1 MKINRLL
8 LATVASLALVS
19 APAFADKLAD
29 LKPVTDADLQ
39 NVAPGNW
46 LAYGRDVSNF
56 GFSPLEQI
64 NSENVKNLTQV
75 WARGIESGQTQT
87 APLIYDG
94 VMFLAT
100 PNEVMQALDA
110 VTGDLLWEYRHRM
123 EAEPE
128 ELNSITR
135 DRKRGIAVYGEN
147 VYYATWDNHLVAL
160 DMKTGQVAFDI
171 DRGQGDEGISNSSGP
186 IIANGVIVLGSSCQ
200 YSGFGCY
207 VTGHDV
213 KTGEEL
219 WRNYFI
225 PKPGEEGDDTW
236 GGSAYE
242 SRWMTGAW
250 GQMTYDPVTDLVFY
264 GSTSTG
270 PASEVQRG
278 TIGGTQYGTNTRFAV
293 KPSTGEIVWRHQTL
307 PRDNWDQECTFEMVV
322 DTLNVNPN
330 PEMETLQAI
339 NPNAATGER
348 RVLTGVPCKTGTV
361 WQFDAVTGEF
371 IYARDTAFQNM
382 IESID
387 AETGLVHVNEDV
399 VHKEGGD
406 AVFHCPTFLGGRDQ
420 PRTAYNPLSKVMF
433 VPLTNACQ
441 TMTPRPDAPVPVNS
455 YNHTSTYSLPEGKD
469 KAGRID
475 AINMETGETVWRYE
489 QDSVNYAS
497 LLTTAGDLVFSGGAD
512 RYLKAISQKTGE
524 LVWQTRLAASAMG
537 VPVSYEVD
545 GVQYVAIVTGNPAYG
560 STLES
565 RLNGEPADMTA
576 LGAAVHVFALPQ
588 D

>member
-1 MKINRLL
+1 MKFNRLL
-8 LATVASLALVS
+8 MLTVASLTLVS

-39 NVAPGNW
+39 NVADGNW

-56 GFSPLEQI
+56 GHSPLTQI
-64 NSENVKNLTQV
+64 NADNVNTLQQV

-87 APLIYDG
+87 APLVYDG
-94 VMFLAT
+94 VMFLAS
-100 PNEVMQALDA
+100 PSEVMQAIDA
-110 VTGDLLWEYRHRM
+110 VTGDLLWEYRHRV

-135 DRKRGIAVYGEN
+135 DRKRGIAIYGEN
-147 VYYATWDNHLVAL
+147 VYYATWDNHLIAL
-160 DMKTGQVAFDI
+160 NMRDGQVVFDI

-186 IIANGVIVLGSSCQ
+186 IVANGIIVLGSSCQ

-207 VTGHDV
+207 VTGHDA

-219 WRNYFI
+219 WRNHFI

-242 SRWMTGAW
+242 NRWMTGAW
-250 GQMTYDPVTDLVFY
+250 GQMTYDPVNDLVYY

-278 TIGGTQYGTNTRFAV
+278 TVGGTQYGTNTRFAV

-322 DTLNVNPN
+322 DTLNVNPSAS
-330 PEMETLQAI
+330 METLLAI
-339 NPNAATGER
+339 NPDAATGER

-361 WQFDAVTGEF
+361 WQFDALTGEF
-371 IYARDTAFQNM
+371 IFARDTALQNL
-382 IESID
+382 ID
-387 AETGLVHVNEDV
+387 NIDDKGLVTVNEDV

-406 AVFHCPTFLGGRDQ
+406 AVYHCPAFLGGRDQ
-420 PRTAYNPLSKVMF
+420 PRTAYNPDSKVMF

-441 TMTPRPDAPVPVNS
+441 TMTPRPDAPVPMNS
-455 YNHTSTYSLPEGKD
+455 YNHTSTYSLPEGMD

-489 QDSVNYAS
+489 QDAVNYAS
-497 LLTTAGDLVFSGGAD
+497 LLTTAGDLLFSGGAD

-545 GVQYVAIVTGNPAYG
+545 GKQYVAIVTGNPAYG
-560 STLES
+560 GTLMS
-565 RLNGEPADMTA
+565 RLVAKPADMSS

-588 D
+588 N